1 MAAPEPSLWA
11 TPTTSDQATRNG
23 RPGLVARPFRFGTK
37 LQLRFDVVAVDPS
50 ATLDYPQ
57 SSIPPWEI

>member
-1 MAAPEPSLWA
+1 MAAPEPSLRA
-11 TPTTSDQATRNG
+11 TQTTSDQATRNG
-23 RPGLVARPFRFGTK
+23 RPGSVARPFRFDTK

-57 SSIPPWEI
+57 GIIPPW